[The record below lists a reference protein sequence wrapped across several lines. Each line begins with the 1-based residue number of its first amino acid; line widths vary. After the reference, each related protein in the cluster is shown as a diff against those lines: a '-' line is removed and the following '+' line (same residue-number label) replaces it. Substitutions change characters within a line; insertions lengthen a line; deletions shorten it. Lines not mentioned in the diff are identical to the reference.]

1 MDKSINGSF
10 GKVFLL
16 TNNGFMTQLSMLRKK
31 DVLIVHAAGNDA
43 KDIDFAENFPND
55 SEDKK
60 TEYVDNMITIGA

>member
-1 MDKSINGSF
+1 
-10 GKVFLL
+10 
-16 TNNGFMTQLSMLRKK
+16 MLRKK

-60 TEYVDNMITIGA
+60 PNMWIT